1 MKFIVVGLGTFGSS
15 LAIRLI
21 EDGHEVIGVDHD
33 AEHVDLHQDKLTH
46 TLKMDSTNEQAV
58 TSLPLSDTDVVVIA
72 IGERT
77 GDSITTAALF
87 KKHAPKCRIIGRAT
101 SDILE
106 TIFQAMDITEIVNP
120 EAEYADQ
127 FANRISIAGTIQS
140 FFLDEKYE
148 IAEFKVPE
156 FYLGK
161 TVQEVDIISN
171 WNVSLITIIRH
182 KTRKNILG
190 RSIQKAEVVGVI
202 SGNTE
207 FGENDTLVLFGT
219 IKDIQKMM
227 KGLGVSDE

>member
-15 LAIRLI
+15 LAVRLV

-33 AEHVDLHQDKLTH
+33 AEHVDIHQDKLTH

-58 TSLPLSDTDVVVIA
+58 TSLPLSDTDVIVIA

-87 KKHAPKCRIIGRAT
+87 KKYAPKCRIIARAT
-101 SDILE
+101 SDIQE
-106 TIFQAMDITEIVNP
+106 TIFQAMDVGETVNP

-127 FANRISIAGTIQS
+127 FANRISITGTIQS

-148 IAEFKVPE
+148 IAEFRVPE
-156 FYLGK
+156 FYIGK
-161 TVQEVDIISN
+161 TVEEVDIISN
-171 WNVSLITIIRH
+171 WNVSLVTIIRH

-190 RSIQKAEVVGVI
+190 RTIQKAEVIGVI

-207 FGENDTLVLFGT
+207 FGESDTLSLFGT
-219 IKDIQKMM
+219 IQALQKMM
-227 KGLGVSDE
+227 KGTG